1 MSDLIKREELLDYLR
16 TIPIDLGYR
25 EMEDVV
31 TFVEKMKSVNAA
43 EVVRCKDCEYK
54 PVGTGCNH
62 DLEFPVHYKCPCE
75 CDDYW
80 YSWMPKDDFFCG
92 NGERKET
99 DG

>member
-43 EVVRCKDCEYK
+43 EVVRCKECVENDAQNWCWKFGY
-54 PVGTGCNH
+54 TMH
-62 DLEFPVHYKCPCE
+62 DG
-75 CDDYW
+75 
-80 YSWMPKDDFFCG
+80 DFCSF
-92 NGERKET
+92 GERKT

>member
-43 EVVRCKDCEYK
+43 EVVRCKDCKCWRE
-54 PVGTGCNH
+54 GTAFSYCDKLYGMGGL
-62 DLEFPVHYKCPCE
+62 DALDYMVAE
-75 CDDYW
+75 DDYC
-80 YSWMPKDDFFCG
+80 SMA
-92 NGERKET
+92 ERRIDEQ
-99 DG
+99 DSE